1 MSSGCDHLCKYL
13 KSYLHF
19 ININSTLTLIWYDQI
34 PLLDSG
40 D

>member
-1 MSSGCDHLCKYL
+1 MSTIRDPLCKYL

-19 ININSTLTLIWYDQI
+19 ININSTLRVIWYDQI
-34 PLLDSG
+34 PMLDSG